1 MSLKDSGDISFPNE
15 AGSGG
20 MKVMKFG
27 GTSVGKPQRMHEVAR
42 LVTSGSEARIVV
54 LSAVSGTTNALV
66 AIGNEMA
73 AGNREGARQKINE
86 LEAQYRQFI
95 LELVKAPGAMEK
107 AENILKEHFEFLN
120 IILRISYSEAL
131 SKDILAQGE
140 LLSTK
145 LFSVYLEE
153 QDIPHELIP
162 ALDFM
167 MIDANDE
174 PQVEMIREKLKRV
187 LANYPKQKLFITQG
201 YICRNARGEVDNLK
215 RGGSDYSASL
225 IAAAVNASVCEI
237 WTDISGMHN
246 NDPRIVSKT
255 IPIEQLSFD
264 EAAELAY
271 FGAKILHPASI
282 WPAQQYKVPVKLLNT
297 MEPGAK
303 GTIITEKAASKGVKA
318 IAAKDGITAINIR
331 SSRMLLAYG
340 FLRKVFEVFEKY
352 RTSIDMITTSE
363 VAVSLTIDND
373 SALNEIVKELET
385 FSTVAVD
392 KDQTIVCIVG
402 NEIAAQSDTLQKVF
416 DSLSNI
422 DVRMVSYGGS
432 VHNISVLVPAGQK
445 KPVLQKLNSGLFGL

>member
-1 MSLKDSGDISFPNE
+1 MQNSKESSNLSSPT
-15 AGSGG
+15 GG
-20 MKVMKFG
+20 QGAKVMKFG
-27 GTSVGKPQRMHEVAR
+27 GTSVGKPQRMHEVAK
-42 LVTSGSEARIVV
+42 LITSGAESKIVV
-54 LSAVSGTTNALV
+54 LSAVSGTTNVLV
-66 AIGNEMA
+66 EIGNFLSQ
-73 AGNREGARQKINE
+73 GKREEARQKIDA
-86 LEAQYRQFI
+86 LENQYKQFVS
-95 LELVKAPGAMEK
+95 ELVKQPGAVEK
-107 AENILKEHFEFLN
+107 ANNILKEHFEFLN

-153 QDIPHELIP
+153 QNISHELIP
-162 ALDFM
+162 ALEFM
-167 MIDANDE
+167 SIDANDE
-174 PQVEMIREKLKRV
+174 PHVEVIREKLNRT
-187 LANYPKQKLFITQG
+187 LSHYPHQKLFITQG

-225 IAAAVNASVCEI
+225 IAAAMKADVCEI

-246 NDPRIVSKT
+246 NDPRIVNTT

-297 MEPGAK
+297 MEPQDK
-303 GTIITEKAASKGVKA
+303 GTLIAGEAASKGVKA
-318 IAAKDGITAINIR
+318 VAAKDGITAINIK

-385 FSTVAVD
+385 FSSVSVD
-392 KDQTIVCIVG
+392 KNQSIVCIVG
-402 NEIAAQSDTLQKVF
+402 NEIGEQAGTLKKVF
-416 DSLSNI
+416 DSVSNI
-422 DVRMVSYGGS
+422 NIRMVSFGGS
-432 VHNISVLVPAGQK
+432 IHNISLLINSSEK
-445 KPVLQKLNSGLFGL
+445 KQVLQQLNKGLFGLS